1 MTLQRVGG
9 CPLILMGVPDR
20 REVAA
25 ISEDASSRI
34 VTVGGMAVDPDLGGV
49 SVASPWSSALC
60 TGRAHPP
67 GGVL

>member
-9 CPLILMGVPDR
+9 RPLILMGVRDR

-25 ISEDASSRI
+25 ISEDASSLI
-34 VTVGGMAVDPDLGGV
+34 VSVGGMAVAPGIGGV
-49 SVASPWSSALC
+49 LVAAEPSSALRA
-60 TGRAHPP
+60 GRGHPA